1 MPAGDISIASRFVF
15 TVELNVVQ
23 TINMWHRDKK
33 IVENFRAMRD
43 DLVNQSYTTFLGKP
57 RDTHTHTHTLS
68 LSVCVC
74 VCVSLPVLHRQT
86 DRQKT
91 RVDRITSVIITI
103 QCRGNNN
110 NNNNNR
116 L

>member
-1 MPAGDISIASRFVF
+1 MAQR
-15 TVELNVVQ
+15 Q
-23 TINMWHRDKK
+23 KK

-57 RDTHTHTHTLS
+57 RDTHTHTHTYSLSLSLS

-74 VCVSLPVLHRQT
+74 VFLCLSYTDRQT

-91 RVDRITSVIITI
+91 RVDRITSVSK
-103 QCRGNNN
+103 
-110 NNNNNR
+110 
-116 L
+116 